1 MYSLC
6 VRARAR
12 AWHACA
18 QVCVDVNVAKL
29 PYWPLVCTVCS
40 CDIDLVWT
48 LEGETCIFYE

>member
-12 AWHACA
+12 AWNACA